1 MAIPSLSMDKRKND
15 VSYNSVS
22 HTADGVFCF
31 EMQQL
36 SVRERRDGINP
47 TKISEPSTHES
58 CLLDPSVGELCQ
70 PHLSQKQMSN

>member
-1 MAIPSLSMDKRKND
+1 MAVPSLSMDKRNNVD

-36 SVRERRDGINP
+36 AVRETRDGINP
-47 TKISEPSTHES
+47 AKTLEPSTHES
-58 CLLDPSVGELCQ
+58 CLLDPSVGEVWQ
-70 PHLSQKQMSN
+70 AHLSQKQM